1 MRCPG
6 CKKNGTLRS
15 WQGPIT
21 LMGVEIVARGRRC
34 ESCGETLF
42 DFEEVGRQEQA
53 VADALIKRGIRT
65 GTEFKFVR
73 KVAGLRA
80 NEVANMFG
88 VRAETVSRWE
98 HGEVEVPRTA
108 AYALGELYVHPKLTR
123 QRFEA
128 FAR

>member
-1 MRCPG
+1 
-6 CKKNGTLRS
+6 
-15 WQGPIT
+15 
-21 LMGVEIVARGRRC
+21 MGVEIVTRGRRC

-53 VADALIKRGIRT
+53 IADALIKRGIRT

-73 KVAGLRA
+73 KLAGLRA
-80 NEVANMFG
+80 NDVADMFG

-98 HGEVEVPRTA
+98 RGEVEVPRTA
-108 AYALGELYVHPKLTR
+108 AYSLGELYVHPKLTR

>member
-1 MRCPG
+1 MG
-6 CKKNGTLRS
+6 TQKNGTLRS
-15 WQGPIT
+15 WEGPIT
-21 LMGVEIVARGRRC
+21 LIGIEFITRGRRC

-53 VADALIKRGIRT
+53 IADALIKRGIRT
-65 GTEFKFVR
+65 GTEFRFVR
-73 KVAGLRA
+73 KLAGLRA
-80 NEVANMFG
+80 NEVADMFG

-98 HGEVEVPRTA
+98 RDEVEVPRTA

-123 QRFEA
+123 QSFEA